1 MTAFPS
7 QEPPTDFSQQKPLT
21 LNEGFQQP
29 PAPQEEFDPLYD
41 DESISKAAMDA
52 RGSKQIAPY
61 ASFDVVQQ
69 ALDNGYYTGLEAM
82 DFGTLPDGT
91 PAALFTD
98 QNGMR
103 QAIRLSPDKW
113 FAAMQQR
120 AEARVSMAKK
130 MRNQRDAQRLRP
142 AIADMTKEL
151 EAIAPG
157 FREFA
162 EIGME
167 ENAPQTYALVQD
179 VYRRM
184 QEKDENEQRKL
195 QAELR
200 KVIDDRQM
208 QMTQGLADNF
218 VTTEIDGLDLQIEGV
233 ASNNALPEEVR
244 MTRVLDLQRKKK
256 NIERFGF
263 LIPPAPNV
271 ARMASFPSFW
281 FSQANPGALDD
292 LADMSIQTVGFD
304 NINSIAPQNR
314 IPMLMQQAQTLARN
328 IGWSM
333 PFSPADIQIMSQVIN
348 DRMTHSSRPVM
359 LAPSGFSEQ
368 VAGASARFQRGE
380 QAREAEMA
388 MQEAK
393 LETERAR
400 PYGTMASAE
409 SRLAAAERTRMMAPA
424 ESARV
429 QAVAERIA
437 MLAPAERDRLLAQV
451 EEAGSKAE
459 RTRAMTPIE
468 AERGAAAAEKTAA
481 EAEQIRG
488 ESAILRGEKPV
499 ASPRPTA
506 RRAAAEDIELSA
518 RAAELGISVP
528 EGVPVLDYLAD
539 TAERLAANP
548 TAENR
553 AALQQI
559 YRLVAELQTR

>member
-21 LNEGFQQP
+21 LNEGFQRP
-29 PAPQEEFDPLYD
+29 VEPQEAPDPLYD
-41 DESISKAAMDA
+41 DEAISKAAMDA
-52 RGSKQIAPY
+52 RGSRQIAPY
-61 ASFDVVQQ
+61 ASLDVVQQ
-69 ALDNGYYTGLEAM
+69 ALDTGYYTGLEAM

-103 QAIRLSPDKW
+103 QAIRMAPEKW

-120 AEARVSMAKK
+120 ADARVAMAKK

-151 EAIAPG
+151 EGIAPG

-167 ENAPQTYALVQD
+167 ENAPQTYALVQE
-179 VYRRM
+179 VYRRA

-208 QMTQGLADNF
+208 QMTQGLADNW
-218 VTTEIDGLDLQIEGV
+218 VTTENDSLDLQIEGV

-244 MTRVLDLQRKKK
+244 MTRILDIQRKKK
-256 NIERFGF
+256 NIERFGY
-263 LIPPAPNV
+263 LIPPAPSV

-333 PFSPADIQIMSQVIN
+333 PFSPADIQIMSQVIS
-348 DRMTHSSRPVM
+348 DRMARANRPVIY
-359 LAPSGFSEQ
+359 APTGFSEE
-368 VAGASARFQRGE
+368 VAGAGERFRRGE
-380 QAREAEMA
+380 QARESEQQ
-388 MQEAK
+388 MQQAK

-409 SRLAAAERTRMMAPA
+409 ARLASAERTRMMAPA
-424 ESARV
+424 EE
-429 QAVAERIA
+429 ERMRA
-437 MLAPAERDRLLAQV
+437 YTERLSMLAPAERDRILSQID
-451 EEAGSKAE
+451 EAGAKAE
-459 RTRAMTPIE
+459 RTRAMTPVE
-468 AERGAAAAEKTAA
+468 AQRGEAAAEKTSA
-481 EAEQIRG
+481 EAERIRS
-488 ESAILRGEKPV
+488 ESAIMRGEKPV
-499 ASPRPTA
+499 AEPRPSA
-506 RRAAAEDIELSA
+506 RGAAVQDAELSA
-518 RAAELGISVP
+518 RAAELGINVP

-539 TAERLAANP
+539 TAKRLSANP
-548 TAENR
+548 TVENR
-553 AALQQI
+553 AAIMRI